1 MNFHPVTVVALEP
14 SPPPP
19 LNPRPEEVSRR
30 TAASGGGRGRGSLT
44 GAKKILCFSFFL
56 RKEKEGLKGGEKTKK
71 EKVGRRRGRAG
82 REGGR
87 EGEVEENTERCLGG

>member
-14 SPPPP
+14 SPPPPP

-30 TAASGGGRGRGSLT
+30 TAASGGGRGSLT

-56 RKEKEGLKGGEKTKK
+56 RKEKEGLKGGGKNEERK
-71 EKVGRRRGRAG
+71 GWPPQRSCG
-82 REGGR
+82 EGGR
-87 EGEVEENTERCLGG
+87 ERWRRIQNDALEGDQ